1 MGPEPCEVQ
10 GFGPESYAVQ
20 GSPAP
25 YVVQGK
31 GDLLNMA
38 KQAVVKVA
46 EGKTEEAI
54 KGFLKTLL
62 EKGVVEAIMIP
73 KELPSGDGFVQT
85 LIHDP
90 EKMDG
95 VSVLSPTMPVQSA
108 RVISNLTVKNLGK
121 KVAAVLKACEI
132 RAIVELTKFLQVK
145 LDNLYL
151 IGIDCPGTFEVA
163 DYAKMAQEGGSE
175 KLIKEL
181 FKGMEKGDVSP
192 PSTYSFRLACQM
204 CEYPVTQ
211 ADLILKLFGY
221 PADKEI
227 GVEVGEKLEKEI
239 EEKGIL
245 SFSEKEPDQRKE
257 VVGKVVA
264 GRTKKRDAAF
274 GEFKGVVKD
283 LRSFLDRFST
293 CIRCHNCMVA
303 CPICYCKECIFRTA
317 VFEHDGD
324 QFLRWADRKG
334 GIRMPTDTL
343 IFHLIRMSHMVT
355 SCIGCGLC
363 ESACPSRLPVA
374 TLFRSVGDRIQKMF
388 QYVPG
393 RDVKETPPVAT
404 FREDELKIESGAL

>member
-1 MGPEPCEVQ
+1 
-10 GFGPESYAVQ
+10 
-20 GSPAP
+20 
-25 YVVQGK
+25 
-31 GDLLNMA
+31 MA
-38 KQAVVKVA
+38 KQAVIKIS

-62 EKGVVEAIMIP
+62 EKGVVEGIMIP
-73 KELPSGDGFVQT
+73 KGLPSKDGFVQT

-95 VSVLSPTMPVQSA
+95 VAVLSPTMPVQSA

-132 RAIVELTKFLQVK
+132 RAIVELAKFLQVK

-163 DYAKMAQEGGSE
+163 DYAKMAQEGGGE
-175 KLIKEL
+175 KLIKDL

-192 PSTYSFRLACQM
+192 PSPYSFRLACQM

-211 ADLILKLFGY
+211 ADVMLKLFGY

-239 EEKGIL
+239 EGKGIL

-264 GRTKKRDAAF
+264 ERTKKRDAAF

-303 CPICYCKECIFRTA
+303 CPICYCKECVFRTA

-404 FREDELKIESGAL
+404 FREDELKIETGAL